1 MSKKPVLYMTPISP
15 PVRAV
20 LMTAA
25 ELGVELEEKKIDLL
39 NGEHKSPEFVKVST
53 EFYLAL

>member
-1 MSKKPVLYMTPISP
+1 MTPISP

-25 ELGVELEEKKIDLL
+25 ELGVELEEKMVDLL
-39 NGEHKSPEFVKVST
+39 NGEHKNPEFVKVNMK
-53 EFYLAL
+53 LL